1 MGPAYAY
8 VGRRILGLGS
18 KDSSNGLYLEG
29 GMGKMDRFWYSVMKL
44 SKMGKA
50 VQGGLDAGIE
60 REVVRWKGDVG
71 NVGMFLLRYV

>member
-1 MGPAYAY
+1 
-8 VGRRILGLGS
+8 
-18 KDSSNGLYLEG
+18 
-29 GMGKMDRFWYSVMKL
+29 MGKMDRFWYSVMKL